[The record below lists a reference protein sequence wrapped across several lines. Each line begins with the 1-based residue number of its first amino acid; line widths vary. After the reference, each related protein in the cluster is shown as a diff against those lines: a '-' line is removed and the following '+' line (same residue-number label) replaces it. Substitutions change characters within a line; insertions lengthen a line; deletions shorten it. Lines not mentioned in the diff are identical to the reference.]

1 MNKQRVDDLMSAFRK
16 VHGQIQTSVNTTTKG
31 IPKKREKRNITSE
44 KYSKFMEKYNDL
56 ENSYDK
62 FKTQDLVY
70 FFREKARE
78 AGVKYVI
85 ANMKRDMGIFK
96 RLQENFEIPEIHLMI
111 EFLFS
116 GDQNYLDISRTQ
128 PTVLASNWVNT
139 IYRDSI
145 DWANDEYVPHER
157 GSKSNS
163 HISKREWKKTDNKN
177 KSKIGEWE

>member
-16 VHGQIQTSVNTTTKG
+16 VHGQIQTSVNITTKG

-96 RLQENFEIPEIHLMI
+96 RLQEDFEIPEILLMI

-145 DWANDEYVPHER
+145 DWANDRYIPYKKQKPV
-157 GSKSNS
+157 
-163 HISKREWKKTDNKN
+163 REWTDNK
-177 KSKIGEWE
+177 KETKVGDWE

>member
-85 ANMKRDMGIFK
+85 ANMLANVLTIIAIIWDKS
-96 RLQENFEIPEIHLMI
+96 RLLANILA
-111 EFLFS
+111 
-116 GDQNYLDISRTQ
+116 ISFHR
-128 PTVLASNWVNT
+128 
-139 IYRDSI
+139 I
-145 DWANDEYVPHER
+145 
-157 GSKSNS
+157 
-163 HISKREWKKTDNKN
+163 
-177 KSKIGEWE
+177 